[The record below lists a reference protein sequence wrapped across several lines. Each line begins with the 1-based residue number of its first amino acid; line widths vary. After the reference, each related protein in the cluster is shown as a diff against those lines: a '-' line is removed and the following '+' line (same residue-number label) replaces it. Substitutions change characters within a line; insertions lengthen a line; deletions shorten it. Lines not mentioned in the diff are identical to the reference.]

1 MRTKLT
7 IAILFGMMFAF
18 ISRIQAAE
26 YFVTKQG
33 SDANLGASREL
44 AFQTIQK
51 GVDVLQPG
59 DTLTIGPGEYFEA
72 VCRTNLGSMAV
83 DTVIR
88 SEIPGA
94 AVMRGDVPAPE
105 FKKVDGYR
113 FVYAAPFDQIPQAV
127 LEHHTG
133 HTFFPKPSPAELE
146 FNPGF
151 FHYDTHSQTLYIS
164 NPDLSPPTGRR
175 YTVAVKDVSGLQ
187 LYIPQRVRVE
197 GLAATGFH
205 PNWGISMF
213 TPNTCVVRD
222 CIAFMNVGGINLCP
236 TNGIGGNGGPNNLIE
251 SCVAFG
257 NTFAGIARYGANNDI
272 IRNCH
277 LFKNVREGNEHF
289 GIIHYGGMHAPLLM
303 TNNISWGHNFNYSV
317 KPRGLERLERNVA
330 LGYIRIVNMAHN
342 IVAGGNEYDGA
353 SAQTADNVLFRR
365 EQNLDRDFEY
375 ADPLNLDFRLQ
386 PDSRFRKGIPDGTD
400 RGPYPYT
407 ATVFYLATDGDD
419 EADGL
424 SMRKPWRTLAR
435 ALPALRSGDS
445 VYLAEGSYAAAT
457 WKSSGDGEAPIRIAG
472 RGRGSVVI
480 TNRFAVADGVG
491 LAFERLVFADGVTL
505 NGGQDLAFNNCT
517 FYGSSGGLEVNRV
530 NKLKITHSVFK
541 EVPLQLSRTQNASL
555 SGNLYANSGG
565 PAVLVDAEDAVIY
578 SDYNSYQDAS
588 RCWRIGRGGW
598 SCSRTSA
605 TLSLT
610 GLQPQQDQ
618 YSRMLKPE
626 FSMAQDGTPYLEN
639 ADQFKSLGPHS
650 TTLGVHHDYH
660 VTAES
665 ISLVGPFV
673 HSAQDSTAN
682 IEWWSSHPASYTLCW
697 GDTPEMT
704 NATRTVNG
712 PERFNTFSLTDLK
725 PSRKYYF
732 SIRSVAATGRDAAE
746 PLPGLRPDNA
756 SVSFITA
763 SAPAAPKVYYVA
775 PDGDDKHDGL
785 SRAQAFQTANRAAFL
800 VGPGDTVMIAGGAYS
815 ETVRIRAAGT
825 KDRPITF
832 RAIVG
837 EKPVFAGENV
847 SLVFQVVSKPDIRFD
862 GLYFGAG
869 FWDKVMVIRQ
879 SPRVQVT
886 RCFNVMIGADECPD
900 MLVRNCVVR
909 GGWSGLGLSRSPDSL
924 VENNVF
930 IMTILRHIEGDSLVA
945 RNNIF
950 CECIRNKAHQTL
962 VSLGQY
968 AVESNNCFY
977 VRWPEDEKLAIN
989 WRPLTEYR
997 LRTGSDTFAANPM
1010 MPGISGM
1017 SQGWQATKVENFDDC
1032 FAANPELIL
1041 RGIGLQP
1048 EAFRTFNLSV
1058 TNWPFTP
1065 NWAKQVIAATNVTGK
1080 LVQAGNNAAALI
1092 AFTNLAATVTLPER
1106 LKAEILE
1113 QASLCAE
1120 RLKDYTLSMDLAK
1133 KIPVQ
1138 PIAMRRQMQ
1147 LMLAQGKYG
1156 EVIDNFNSKKL
1167 GGRSFHQSYTYP
1179 EQEDLMADLYYLRSR
1194 AYIQT
1199 NDLVAAEADLKIMND
1214 KRAQLS
1220 YRSGEAIHDLSWL
1233 RLGDFYR
1240 DQLKD
1245 DNRAYSA
1252 YTNIFDRT
1260 TWSPFGRPRKP
1271 ASTGASAT
1279 LVAATQS
1286 VSDILRKL
1294 GREKEVP
1301 QLQYNL
1307 LLAQAEAAAAVL
1319 KGGETIAKFREILAM
1334 PGKSSAGIE
1343 AVEKRINALPDEV
1356 KTNTVKAVGA
1366 LVSGLLDDTRD
1377 LLIKGA
1383 CEASADNRA
1392 IALRSLL
1399 LYAPADKVNELLNRV
1414 EADLKKKTIQAQLE
1428 PIVKRLRELA
1438 QARKWQE
1445 IADQFKDTAFSAWQ
1459 DNDLAGEAFNIRG
1472 TAYYSLKVADK
1483 AEADLK
1489 KGLEKK
1495 PGDLIAW
1502 YFLAENYRE
1511 NIKNDDKA
1519 LEAYQKLVGQGNW
1532 HMPTEATLKA
1542 AEILR
1547 ARGKNQEALKI
1558 IETFTLDTADGSWR
1572 EKKLSAFESTLLA
1585 LNKKQEAIAKYHY
1598 VLTLKNL
1605 TPAERSGFEKRIKML
1620 QGEDK

>member
-7 IAILFGMMFAF
+7 IMILFGLTLGL
-18 ISRIQAAE
+18 INCIQAAE
-26 YFVTKQG
+26 YFVSKQG
-33 SDANLGASREL
+33 SDVNTGASREL

-51 GVDVLQPG
+51 GVDALQPG
-59 DTLTIGPGEYFEA
+59 DTLTIGPGEYFET
-72 VCRTNLGSMAV
+72 VCRTNLGNMAV

-94 AVMRGDVPAPE
+94 AVLRGDVPAPE
-105 FKKVDGYR
+105 FKKVEGFR
-113 FVYAAPFDQIPQAV
+113 FVYAAPFDQTPQAV

-133 HTFFPKPSPAELE
+133 HTFFPKPNPAELE

-151 FHYDTHSQTLYIS
+151 FHYDTHSQKLYIS
-164 NPDLSPPTGRR
+164 NPDLSSPDGRR
-175 YTVAVKDVSGLQ
+175 YTVAVKGVSGLE
-187 LYIPQRVRVE
+187 LYTPQRVRVE

-205 PNWGISMF
+205 PHWGIVML
-213 TPNTCVVRD
+213 TPNDCVVRD

-236 TNGIGGNGGPNNLIE
+236 TNGIGGDGGANNIVE

-257 NTFAGIARYGANNDI
+257 NTFAGVCRYGANNDV

-289 GIIHYGGMHAPLLM
+289 GIIHYGGMHGPLLM

-365 EQNLDRDFEY
+365 EQKLDRDFEY

-386 PDSRFRKGIPDGTD
+386 PDSRFRKGIPVGTD

-435 ALPALRSGDS
+435 ALPALRPGDT
-445 VYLAEGSYAAAT
+445 VYLAEGAYAAAT
-457 WKSSGDGEAPIRIAG
+457 WKSGGDANAPIRIAG

-480 TNRFAVADGVG
+480 TNHLAVADGAGIV
-491 LAFERLVFADGVTL
+491 FERLAFAGGVTL
-505 NGGQDLAFNNCT
+505 KGGQDLAFNNCT
-517 FYGSSGGLEVNRV
+517 FYGSSGGLEANRV

-541 EVPLQLSRTQNASL
+541 DVPLQLSRTQNASL
-555 SGNLYANSGG
+555 IGNLYANSGG
-565 PAVLVDAEDAVIY
+565 PAVVVDAEDAVLY

-588 RCWRIGRGGW
+588 RCWRIGGGGW

-605 TLSLT
+605 TLPLA

-618 YSRMLKPE
+618 YSSVLKPE
-626 FSMAQDGTPYLEN
+626 FTTAQDGSPHLAN
-639 ADQFKSLGPHS
+639 ADLFKSLGPHS
-650 TTLGVHHDYH
+650 TTLGIHYDYQ
-660 VTAES
+660 VTAEA

-673 HSAQDSTAN
+673 HSVQDSTAN
-682 IEWWSSHPASYTLCW
+682 IEWWSSHPARYTLCW

-704 NATRTVNG
+704 NATRSVGG
-712 PERFNTFSLTDLK
+712 PERFNTFSLTGLK

-746 PLPGLRPDNA
+746 PLPELRPDNA
-756 SVSFITA
+756 SVSFVTA

-785 SRAQAFQTANRAAFL
+785 SRAQAFQTANRAAVL
-800 VGPGDTVMIAGGAYS
+800 VGPGDTVMIADGDYA

-825 KDRPITF
+825 ESQPIAF
-832 RAIVG
+832 RALVG

-847 SLVFQVVSKPDIRFD
+847 SLVFQVVSKPDLRFD

-879 SPRVQVT
+879 SPRLQVT

-909 GGWSGLGLSRSPDSL
+909 GGWSGLALSRSPGSM

-930 IMTILRHIEGDSLVA
+930 IMTILRHIEGDALVA

-1010 MPGISGM
+1010 MPGVAGWT
-1017 SQGWQATKVENFDDC
+1017 QGWQETKVENFDDC

-1048 EAFRTFNLSV
+1048 EAFRDFQLDV
-1058 TNWPFTP
+1058 TQWPFTRD
-1065 NWAKQVIAATNVTGK
+1065 WAEQVIATTNAIGK
-1080 LVQAGNNAAALI
+1080 LVQAGNDAAALI
-1092 AFTNLAATVTLPER
+1092 ALTNLAATVTLPTR

-1120 RLKDYTLSMDLAK
+1120 RLKDDTLSMDLAK

-1147 LMLAQGKYG
+1147 LMLAQGNYG
-1156 EVIDNFNSKKL
+1156 EILANFNSGKL

-1179 EQEDLMADLYYLRSR
+1179 ELEDLMADLFYLRSR

-1199 NDLVAAEADLKIMND
+1199 NDLAAAEADLKIMND
-1214 KRAQLS
+1214 KRMELS
-1220 YRSGEAIHDLSWL
+1220 YRSGEAIHDLVWL

-1245 DNRAYSA
+1245 DDRAYSA
-1252 YTNIFDRT
+1252 YTNILDRT

-1271 ASTGASAT
+1271 ASTGASTT
-1279 LVAATQS
+1279 LVAATQA
-1286 VSDILRKL
+1286 VSDILRKK
-1294 GREKEVP
+1294 GREKEIP

-1319 KGGETIAKFREILAM
+1319 KGGEMIAKFKEILAM
-1334 PGKSSAGIE
+1334 PGKSSVGIE
-1343 AVEKRINALPDEV
+1343 AVEKRIHALPDEV
-1356 KTNTVKAVGA
+1356 KTNTVKAVGV
-1366 LVSGLLDDTRD
+1366 LVSGLFDDTRD
-1377 LLIKGA
+1377 LLVKGA
-1383 CEASADNRA
+1383 CEANTDNRVT
-1392 IALRSLL
+1392 ALRALL
-1399 LYAPADKVNELLNRV
+1399 LYAPEDKVNELL
-1414 EADLKKKTIQAQLE
+1414 E
-1428 PIVKRLRELA
+1428 
-1438 QARKWQE
+1438 
-1445 IADQFKDTAFSAWQ
+1445 
-1459 DNDLAGEAFNIRG
+1459 
-1472 TAYYSLKVADK
+1472 K
-1483 AEADLK
+1483 AEAAFK
-1489 KGLEKK
+1489 KDSL
-1495 PGDLIAW
+1495 
-1502 YFLAENYRE
+1502 
-1511 NIKNDDKA
+1511 
-1519 LEAYQKLVGQGNW
+1519 
-1532 HMPTEATLKA
+1532 
-1542 AEILR
+1542 
-1547 ARGKNQEALKI
+1547 
-1558 IETFTLDTADGSWR
+1558 
-1572 EKKLSAFESTLLA
+1572 
-1585 LNKKQEAIAKYHY
+1585 
-1598 VLTLKNL
+1598 
-1605 TPAERSGFEKRIKML
+1605 
-1620 QGEDK
+1620 